1 MLPFIVVSLAHV
13 KLIFAWCEVGIQ
25 FHFFSTQV
33 IHSSQ
38 HRLLNILF
46 FFSII
51 YKCHMSTFHTYV
63 HMFLGYP
70 FIGLFVYPCCN
81 VTFTQLCKEPPYLK
95 DKSLI
100 HASFRTQIMFNG
112 FSKVNFSSEYI
123 EICYLSLKYL
133 LQSPKVTST
142 SEATL
147 LWIIL
152 GCLQFLQI
160 LS

>member
-1 MLPFIVVSLAHV
+1 MLPFIVVSLVHV
-13 KLIFAWCEVGIQ
+13 KLIFVWCEVGIQ
-25 FHFFSTQV
+25 FHFSSIWV
-33 IHSSQ
+33 ICSSQ
-38 HRLLNILF
+38 HHLLNILF
-46 FFSII
+46 FVSII
-51 YKCHMSTFHTYV
+51 YKCHMSTFHTQV

-70 FIGLFVYPCCN
+70 FVAFFVHPCCN
-81 VTFTQLCKEPPYLK
+81 LTFTQLCKEPPYLK
-95 DKSLI
+95 DKSPT
-100 HASFRTQIMFNG
+100 HASFRLKLMFNG
-112 FSKVNFSSEYI
+112 FSKVIFSSECI

-147 LWIIL
+147 LWIIS